1 MTFLIKNERYEDV
14 SPVNF
19 LKMPQS
25 SAMSVAKVMSVSRTM
40 TLDRSEG
47 KALVSVSFIKP

>member
-1 MTFLIKNERYEDV
+1 MG

-19 LKMPQS
+19 LKIPHS

-40 TLDRSEG
+40 TLERSG
-47 KALVSVSFIKP
+47 GRVLVSVSFIKP

>member
-1 MTFLIKNERYEDV
+1 MSNIAHYQMPNV

-40 TLDRSEG
+40 TFDRSEG